1 MSEPA
6 TVQDWAQLYARKCT
20 EVLAAANAC
29 LEVANR
35 AVGARR
41 KIAEH
46 QNDGLPGTPIA
57 IRNFT
62 SWAEAGEAEFV
73 PLYGAFQETCGGAC
87 DTAARFIA
95 AGRDED
101 QAEMTLALL
110 FDDDRYDEVASVKWI
125 LRANYGAGAGEFIEG
140 VEETNGLMQ
149 NPPDEGNIYTPL
161 PQPEPEERSCPWCAE
176 TIKAAAVICRFCGHD
191 VRVVPDAP

>member
-6 TVQDWAQLYARKCT
+6 TVQDWAHLYARKCT
-20 EVLAAANAC
+20 EVLAPADAC

-57 IRNFT
+57 IRNFAG
-62 SWAEAGEAEFV
+62 WAEKAEAEFV
-73 PLYGAFQETCGGAC
+73 PLYDAFQTACANAC
-87 DTAARFIA
+87 DTAASFIA
-95 AGRDED
+95 AAQDED
-101 QAEMTLALL
+101 EAEMTLALL
-110 FDDDRYDEVASVKWI
+110 LDDDPYDEIASVKWI
-125 LRANYGAGAGEFIEG
+125 LRADYGAGASEFIEG
-140 VEETNGLMQ
+140 VQETNRLMQ
-149 NPPDEGNIYTPL
+149 TPPDEGNIYTPL
-161 PQPEPEERSCPWCAE
+161 PQLKPKERACPWCAE

-191 VRVVPDAP
+191 VRVVPDVL

>member
-20 EVLAAANAC
+20 DVLAAANAC

-62 SWAEAGEAEFV
+62 SWAEAAEAEFV
-73 PLYGAFQETCGGAC
+73 PLYGAFQETCAGAG

-161 PQPEPEERSCPWCAE
+161 PQPEPEERTCPWCAE